1 MSKIKKIVASI
12 VIASFLLTSVTPTIV
27 HAEMWGTNIAS
38 SMMKQVLEQVYL
50 VLRKTILQTL
60 KREAN
65 EMIKSSIEKAVS
77 GSSGEPMVVSDYED
91 FIFGAAQVAAEDTLD
106 DFFSVLQEGVSSEER
121 DMLRN
126 VEQTISKQLTP
137 AIPEVTLR
145 EVVDSDDPI
154 SDIFNQSKG
163 GGIGALMS
171 YQFGAYNNSTN
182 AYVNAK
188 QIVQSKARQVAEAR
202 KTEVLAG
209 SGFNTVVD
217 GNKVIPGKVSQEI
230 VSAAEQMPIEM
241 INNASSLEEVI
252 ASFVVSS
259 VTSFVKSGINVVT
272 KPINNEM
279 RKIRRNIGK
288 NGVQELQDKLKK
300 GLTI

>member
-1 MSKIKKIVASI
+1 MTKIKKIIASI
-12 VIASFLLTSVTPTIV
+12 TIAAFLFTTVTPAVV
-27 HAEMWGTNIAS
+27 HAEMWGTNIAAGV
-38 SMMKQVLEQVYL
+38 MKQVLEQVFL

-60 KREAN
+60 KKEAN
-65 EMIKSSIEKAVS
+65 KMIKSSIEKAVS

-91 FIFGAAQVAAEDTLD
+91 FIFGSAQVAAEDMLD
-106 DFFSVLQEGVSSEER
+106 DFFSVLQEGVSTAER
-121 DMLRN
+121 DMLRS

-137 AIPEVTLR
+137 AMPEVTLK
-145 EVVDSDDPI
+145 EIVDSSDPLG
-154 SDIFNQSKG
+154 DVFDQTKG

-171 YQFGAYNNSTN
+171 YQFGNYNNSTN

-188 QIVQSKARQVAEAR
+188 EKIQATAAKVAKSQEA
-202 KTEVLAG
+202 EVIAG
-209 SGFNTVVD
+209 GGFNTIVE
-217 GNKVIPGKVSQEI
+217 GTKVIPGKISQEI
-230 VSAAEQMPIEM
+230 VAAAEIMPIEM

-272 KPINNEM
+272 KPINNEL
-279 RKIRRNIGK
+279 RKIQRNTE
-288 NGVQELQDKLKK
+288 NGIDELQDKIKK